1 VLLKLLF
8 AGAVKSRVVHAG
20 YVLKWH
26 KREGERIEFGDD
38 ICDLLVVKN
47 RVPIGFVEVHLQREG
62 LVEPEKMAE
71 VAMKLL
77 RGEAVPMAEIDAETL
92 GPPVGPTFTMRMAAS
107 DTGVLRRICA
117 REEQPVEAGQVLAV
131 LTTDRDEGVGDMD
144 ETLRNAAAFRV
155 VNNRVDAMHEEMSQ

>member
-1 VLLKLLF
+1 
-8 AGAVKSRVVHAG
+8 
-20 YVLKWH
+20 
-26 KREGERIEFGDD
+26 
-38 ICDLLVVKN
+38 
-47 RVPIGFVEVHLQREG
+47 
-62 LVEPEKMAE
+62 
-71 VAMKLL
+71 
-77 RGEAVPMAEIDAETL
+77 
-92 GPPVGPTFTMRMAAS
+92 MRMAAS